1 MLLVLNCQSDMNT
14 RWAHIMICLIHLLFL
29 IYMVFDIPTAK
40 PNEPETK
47 LKYPKDCGITPS
59 YSSNRIM
66 SGEII
71 PPDEYSWTASLQ
83 YGSESTYGLCG
94 GSVINSQYVLT
105 AAHCVKGER
114 VDALGGL

>member
-1 MLLVLNCQSDMNT
+1 
-14 RWAHIMICLIHLLFL
+14 
-29 IYMVFDIPTAK
+29 MVFDIPTAK

-47 LKYPKDCGITPS
+47 LKYSKDCGITPS

-83 YGSESTYGLCG
+83 YGNESTYGLCG